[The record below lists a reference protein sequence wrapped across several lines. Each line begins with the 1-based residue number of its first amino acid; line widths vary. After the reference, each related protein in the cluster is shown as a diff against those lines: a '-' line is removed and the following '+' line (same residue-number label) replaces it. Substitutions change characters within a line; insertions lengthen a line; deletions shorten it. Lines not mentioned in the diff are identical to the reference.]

1 MLAGCQPGSPEP
13 APPTAPGPGPAPEIS
28 GGSLHFTAQGD
39 IGVKKSSKQVLD
51 TIAGLR
57 PQLNLAL
64 GDFSYKAGIEQQ
76 FCDMVK
82 GKLGPGFPYQ
92 VIAGNH
98 DSDGT
103 DGDIDTIT
111 KCLPNKLPGLQGD
124 YGTQWYVDVP
134 EKNPLVRLIMVSPG
148 IPFEDGQDL
157 DYSSGSDRLDWTTK
171 AIDGAAAANIPWTI
185 LGMHATC
192 LSVGRYDC
200 PVGHEFANMLLAK
213 KVDLVLTG
221 HDHIYQRT
229 HQLALGPDC
238 PALVPDTFSPGCI
251 ADFDDTLVKTAGTVF
266 TTTGVGGES
275 LYDVHK
281 DDSEA
286 KYFAAFSGKNR
297 SPAFGTLDVV
307 LTADKLSARFV
318 PADGYTF
325 TDAFSIA
332 RQ

>member
-1 MLAGCQPGSPEP
+1 M
-13 APPTAPGPGPAPEIS
+13 
-28 GGSLHFTAQGD
+28 
-39 IGVKKSSKQVLD
+39 GVKKTSKQVLD
-51 TIAGLR
+51 TIAGLN

-64 GDFSYKAGIEQQ
+64 GDFSYKDGIEQQ

-82 GKLGPGFPYQ
+82 GKLGPDFPYQ

-103 DGDIDTIT
+103 DGDIAKIA
-111 KCLPNKLPGLQGD
+111 KCLPNRLPGLQGD

-148 IPFEDGQDL
+148 IPFEDGQQL
-157 DYSSGSDRLDWTTK
+157 DYSSGSDRLGWTTK
-171 AIDGAAAANIPWTI
+171 AIDGAAQANIPWTI
-185 LGMHATC
+185 LGMHAAC
-192 LSVGRYDC
+192 LSVGRYDGC
-200 PVGHEFANMLLAK
+200 SVGREFANMLLAK

-251 ADFDDTLVKTAGTVF
+251 TDSDDTLAKSTGTVF
-266 TTTGVGGES
+266 TTIGVGGES
-275 LYDVHK
+275 IYDVHK

-286 KYFAAFSGKNR
+286 GYFAAFSGKNR
-297 SPAFGTLDVV
+297 APAFGTLDVI

-325 TDAFSIA
+325 TDAFSIS